1 MAQQQPS
8 SMFEKPTDSTDKEL
22 TQQLHDANKVNKELE
37 EKMDGLQEKLSIA
50 EKEKLKLREV
60 QALSFNF
67 HSIWYS
73 NSTVVYVECIL
84 YFSLRHL
91 IGSELLLQLCY
102 SEDLESENSW
112 SYVSWLPSGSSLGRE
127 Y

>member
-8 SMFEKPTDSTDKEL
+8 SMFEKPTDSTHKEL

-60 QALSFNF
+60 SGIVLQFSFNLVF
-67 HSIWYS
+67 NISA
-73 NSTVVYVECIL
+73 
-84 YFSLRHL
+84 
-91 IGSELLLQLCY
+91 
-102 SEDLESENSW
+102 
-112 SYVSWLPSGSSLGRE
+112 LGT
-127 Y
+127 

>member
-8 SMFEKPTDSTDKEL
+8 SMFEKPTDSTHKEL
-22 TQQLHDANKVNKELE
+22 TQQLHDANKINKELE

-60 QALSFNF
+60 SGIVLQFSFNLVLVF
-67 HSIWYS
+67 G
-73 NSTVVYVECIL
+73 VVCVECIL